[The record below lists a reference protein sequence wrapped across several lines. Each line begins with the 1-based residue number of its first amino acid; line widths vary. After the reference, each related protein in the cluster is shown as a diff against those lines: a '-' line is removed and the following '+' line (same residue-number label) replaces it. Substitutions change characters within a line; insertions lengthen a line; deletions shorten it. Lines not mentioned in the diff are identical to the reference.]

1 MTNKYILNRP
11 LPITEKSLDRII
23 SEKPRDCFRLPVG
36 AKIKDGD
43 LFWSFLDDRFQKA
56 GALFGMSVSDG
67 QFAVRNISEYMADN
81 DISEYMAD
89 NDRHLELVR
98 KQAINS
104 APDNHYIIDPNTP
117 VEEGDLVWLQLQ
129 QAYQKVDRSLIAN
142 RALSI
147 IIRPKAITEEPK
159 QSSEPRL
166 IQPNYGQW

>member
-23 SEKPRDCFRLPVG
+23 SEKPRSCFRLPVG
-36 AKIKDGD
+36 AEIRHGD

-56 GALFGMSVSDG
+56 GTLVGMSVCDG

-81 DISEYMAD
+81 DK
-89 NDRHLELVR
+89 HLELVR
-98 KQAINS
+98 KQATNS
-104 APDNHYIIDPNTP
+104 VPDNHYIIDPDTP

-129 QAYQKVDRSLIAN
+129 QAYQKVDRSLIA
-142 RALSI
+142 
-147 IIRPKAITEEPK
+147 IRPLSVVIRPQAITEEPE
-159 QSSEPRL
+159 QSFEPRL